1 MEVLM
6 KASDVLK
13 KLEQHEAEC
22 ELRYK
27 RIEERLDEQ
36 RTNFKNLDMRL
47 WGIAVLIVVIAGLE
61 RLF

>member
-1 MEVLM
+1 M
-6 KASDVLK
+6 KAPDVLK

-36 RTNFKNLDMRL
+36 RTNFKNLVMRL
-47 WGIAVLIVVIAGLE
+47 LGIAILIVVIAGLE
-61 RLF
+61 KLF

>member
-1 MEVLM
+1 M

-13 KLEQHEAEC
+13 NLEQHEAEC

-47 WGIAVLIVVIAGLE
+47 WGIAILIVVIAGLE
-61 RLF
+61 KLF